1 MHKLSQV
8 SAHPARLRAV
18 LAVLAALTIGSL
30 FTSEA
35 TALPTTIPASQEI
48 QTLDPSQPRAWSN
61 SSCATSLPQTVH
73 SILNRSYVA
82 QRGWGV
88 LVTSLDQGTV
98 LYSHNADRHFIPA
111 SNTKILTTAAALQ
124 SLGPS
129 FPMGSKPLS
138 EWVNTINTY
147 SNNRSADFLLRKI
160 GGQQTVRNRLLGD
173 LGVDPSQYRQKDG
186 SGLSRYN
193 LASPATL
200 VTTLRGMSRTPNWS
214 TFYHSL
220 PSAGESGTLRN
231 RLKPLRGQV
240 RAKTGTLRGVRAL
253 SGYLQHPDYGPLAF
267 SILANQSSRSGS
279 VLVRTID
286 EIVVNMARSRPCGYG
301 STSL

>member
-1 MHKLSQV
+1 MQKLSQASLHLV
-8 SAHPARLRAV
+8 QFRSI
-18 LAVLAALTIGSL
+18 LAVLAALTISSL
-30 FTSEA
+30 LAPEA
-35 TALPTTIPASQEI
+35 TALPTEASASQEI

-73 SILNRSYVA
+73 SILNRAYVA

-88 LVTSLDQGTV
+88 LITSLDQGTV
-98 LYSHNADRHFIPA
+98 LYSHNANRHFIPA

-129 FPMGSKPLS
+129 YPVGSKPLS

-147 SNNRSADFLLRKI
+147 SNNRSADVLLRKI
-160 GGQQTVRNRLLGD
+160 GGQQTVRNRLFGD

-200 VTTLRGMSRTPNWS
+200 VDTLRGMSRTANWS
-214 TFYHSL
+214 AFYYSL

-231 RLKPLRGQV
+231 RLKPLRGRV
-240 RAKTGTLRGVRAL
+240 RAKTGTLYGVRAL
-253 SGYLQHPDYGPLAF
+253 SGYLEHSDYGPLAF
-267 SILANQSSRSGS
+267 SILANQSSRPGS
-279 VLVRTID
+279 TLVRTID
-286 EIVVNMARSRPCGYG
+286 EIVVSMARSRPCGYG
-301 STSL
+301 STPL

>member
-1 MHKLSQV
+1 MHKPSPA
-8 SAHPARLRAV
+8 SSHPTRLRAV
-18 LAVLAALTIGSL
+18 LALFSALTMGCVFAS
-30 FTSEA
+30 TA
-35 TALPTTIPASQEI
+35 TAIPVTSPVNQTIP
-48 QTLDPSQPRAWSN
+48 TLVPSQPRAWSN
-61 SSCATSLPQTVH
+61 TSCSTSLPQTVH

-111 SNTKILTTAAALQ
+111 SNTKIFTTAAALQ
-124 SLGPS
+124 SFGPS
-129 FPMGSKPLS
+129 YQVGSKPMS
-138 EWVNTINTY
+138 HWVNTINTY
-147 SNNRSADFLLRKI
+147 SHNSSADFLLRKI
-160 GGQQTVRNRLLGD
+160 GGQQSVRNRLSGD
-173 LGVDPSQYRQKDG
+173 LGIDPSQYLQKDG

-200 VTTLRGMSRTPNWS
+200 VNTLRGMSRTPHWS
-214 TFYHSL
+214 TFFYSL
-220 PSAGESGTLRN
+220 PSAGESGTLKN
-231 RLKPLRGQV
+231 RLKPLAGRV

-279 VLVRTID
+279 VLVKTID
-286 EIVVNMARSRPCGYG
+286 EIVVNMARSRPCGFG
-301 STSL
+301 STAL